1 MKTFKILTALTSVS
15 LFYTSCTDLDEVT
28 YGKLSPTTFY
38 QNETEALSSVVG
50 VYSLFGNF
58 HAAGGDGWRFTEYG
72 TDEFFCPGKAS
83 GGWYDQGVDEVM
95 THKCTPSNGRMVTAW
110 ATIFQEIGAANA
122 VLESLESS
130 PNADDFKAM
139 IAEVRALRAFGYY
152 RAMDWWGNVPVFTG
166 ARVEATNLP
175 STNSRAEVYQFV
187 VDEFT
192 AAAADLPS
200 VTTVSRTSYYPR
212 LTKESVYTALA
223 EVYLN
228 GKVYSGTEQYSECVT
243 MCNNVI
249 NTGAFALQPSVG
261 DCFLATNE
269 NNSEVITAIS
279 VDPAK
284 GVGGNQFILY
294 AQPAL
299 DQKKYGLGFGPAN
312 GYCFDDTALERYEE
326 GDDRLKLL
334 EYGPQF
340 YLDGVTPLVDSKGV
354 QLNLITLVEPT
365 RMAIADNEGYKVL
378 KYSPVG
384 ATFTSYNANN
394 DYVVDRYANVLLMKA
409 EALTRLGQDADIA
422 LGLVNQV
429 RKRSNCA
436 DLTSLTLEDIDKERA
451 REFIWEGKRRSDMI
465 RFGTYF
471 TSTWFYKQQVEDP
484 IADGWRG
491 LYPIPAIQITNNPNL
506 DQNPGYSN

>member
-1 MKTFKILTALTSVS
+1 MKTYKIFAVLSVVC
-15 LFYTSCTDLDEVT
+15 LLQVSCLKLDEVT
-28 YGKLSPTTFY
+28 YGKLSPTTYY

-58 HAAGGDGWRFTEYG
+58 HSAGGDGWRFSEYG

-95 THKCTPSNGRMVTAW
+95 THKCTSSNGRMVTTW

-122 VLESLESS
+122 VLSSLQSS
-130 PNADDFKAM
+130 PKADNLKAM
-139 IAEVRALRAFGYY
+139 IAEVRALRAFGYF
-152 RAMDWWGNVPVFTG
+152 RALDYWGNVPIFTD
-166 ARVEATNLP
+166 AKVEATNLP
-175 STNSRAEVYQFV
+175 KTNSRAEVYKFV

-192 AAAADLPS
+192 AAAAELPS
-200 VTTVSRTSYYPR
+200 VKTVSRSSYYPR
-212 LTKESVYTALA
+212 LTKESVYTTLA

-228 GKVYSGTEQYSECVT
+228 AKVYSGTEHYSDCLT

-249 NTGAFALQPSVG
+249 NTGAYSLQPSVG
-261 DCFLATNE
+261 ACFLANNE
-269 NNSEVITAIS
+269 NNSEVITAVS

-299 DQKKYGLGFGPAN
+299 DQKKYSLGFGPAN
-312 GYCFDDTALERYEE
+312 GYCFDDIALKRYEA
-326 GDDRLKLL
+326 GDARLKLL

-340 YLDGVTPLVDSKGV
+340 YLDGVTPLVDTKGV

-384 ATFTSYNANN
+384 AVFTSYNANN
-394 DYVVDRYANVLLMKA
+394 DYVVDRYSNVLLMKA
-409 EALTRLGQDADIA
+409 EALTRLGQDAATA
-422 LGLVNQV
+422 LSLVNQV
-429 RKRSNCA
+429 RQRSNCVA
-436 DLTSLTLEDIDKERA
+436 LTSLTLNDIDKERA
-451 REFIWEGKRRSDMI
+451 RELIWEGKRRSDMI

-471 TSTWFYKQQVEDP
+471 TSTWFYKQKVEDP
-484 IADGWRG
+484 TADAWRG

-506 DQNPGYSN
+506 VQNPNY

>member
-1 MKTFKILTALTSVS
+1 MKTYKIFIAS
-15 LFYTSCTDLDEVT
+15 LCVCLFCASCTDLDEVT
-28 YGKLSPTTFY
+28 YGKLSPTTYY

-58 HAAGGDGWRFTEYG
+58 HSAGGDGWRFTEYG

-95 THKCTPSNGRMVTAW
+95 THKCTSTNGRMVTAW

-122 VLESLESS
+122 VLASLESS
-130 PNADDFKAM
+130 PKADNFKAM

-152 RAMDWWGNVPVFTG
+152 RAMDWWGNVPVFTD
-166 ARVEATNLP
+166 AKVDASNLP
-175 STNSRAEVYQFV
+175 STTPRADVYTFV
-187 VDEFT
+187 VDEFN

-200 VTTVSRTSYYPR
+200 VNDVNRTSYYPR
-212 LTKESVYTALA
+212 FTKETVYTALA

-228 GKVYSGTEQYSECVT
+228 AKVYSGTEHYSDCLT

-249 NTGAFALQPSVG
+249 NTGAYSLQPSVG
-261 DCFLATNE
+261 ACFLATNE

-284 GVGGNQFILY
+284 GVGGNQYILY

-299 DQKKYGLGFGPAN
+299 DQKKYGLSFGPAN
-312 GYCFDDTALERYEE
+312 GYCFDDTALKRYEA
-326 GDDRLKLL
+326 GDARLKLL

-340 YLDGVTPLVDSKGV
+340 YLDGVTPLVDAKGV

-394 DYVVDRYANVLLMKA
+394 DYVVDRYSNVLLMKA
-409 EALTRLGQDADIA
+409 EALTRLGQDAATA
-422 LGLVNQV
+422 LSLVNQV
-429 RKRSNCA
+429 RQRSNCVA
-436 DLTSLTLEDIDKERA
+436 LTSLTLNDIDKERA
-451 REFIWEGKRRSDMI
+451 REFIWEGKRRTDMI

-471 TSTWFYKQQVEDP
+471 TSTWFYKQNVEDP
-484 IADGWRG
+484 TTDGWRG

-506 DQNPGYSN
+506 SQNPNY

>member
-1 MKTFKILTALTSVS
+1 MKTYKIFIALLGVC
-15 LFYTSCTDLDEVT
+15 LFYASCTDLEEVT

-58 HAAGGDGWRFTEYG
+58 HSAGGDGWRFTEYG

-95 THKCTPSNGRMVTAW
+95 THKCTSTNGRMVTAW

-122 VLESLESS
+122 VLASLQSS
-130 PNADDFKAM
+130 PKADNFKAM

-152 RAMDWWGNVPVFTG
+152 RAMDWWGNVPIFTD
-166 ARVEATNLP
+166 AKVEATNLP
-175 STNSRAEVYQFV
+175 KTNSRAEVFKFV

-192 AAAADLPS
+192 AAVADLPS
-200 VTTVSRTSYYPR
+200 VKTVSKSSYYPR
-212 LTKESVYTALA
+212 FTKESIYTALA

-228 GKVYSGTEQYSECVT
+228 AKVYSGTERFSDCIT

-249 NTGAFALQPSVG
+249 NTGAFSLQPSVG
-261 DCFLATNE
+261 ACFLATNE

-284 GVGGNQFILY
+284 GVGGNQYILY

-312 GYCFDDTALERYEE
+312 GYCFDDTALKRYEA
-326 GDDRLKLL
+326 GDARLKLL

-340 YLDGVTPLVDSKGV
+340 YLDGVTPLVDTKGV

-394 DYVVDRYANVLLMKA
+394 DYVVDRYSNVLLMKA
-409 EALTRLGQDADIA
+409 EALTRLGQDAATA
-422 LGLVNQV
+422 LSLVNQV
-429 RKRSNCA
+429 RQRSNCA
-436 DLTSLTLEDIDKERA
+436 PWTATDLTLANIDKERA

-471 TSTWFYKQQVEDP
+471 TTTWFYKQKVEDP
-484 IADGWRG
+484 TADGWRG

-506 DQNPGYSN
+506 VQNPNY

>member
-1 MKTFKILTALTSVS
+1 MKTYKILIALACAS
-15 LFYTSCTDLDEVT
+15 LVYTSCTDLDEVT
-28 YGKLSPTTFY
+28 YGQLSPTTYY

-50 VYSLFGNF
+50 VYSLLGNL
-58 HAAGGDGWRFTEYG
+58 HSAGGDGWRFTEYG

-95 THKCTPSNGRMVTAW
+95 THNCTSSNGRMVTAW
-110 ATIFQEIGAANA
+110 NTIFKEIGAANA
-122 VLESLESS
+122 VLESLEAS
-130 PNADDFKAM
+130 PNADDLTAM
-139 IAEVRALRAFGYY
+139 IAEVRALRAFGYM
-152 RAMDWWGNVPVFTG
+152 RAMDFWGNVPIFTD
-166 ARVEATNLP
+166 ARVESTNLP
-175 STNSRAEVYQFV
+175 STNTRAEVYQFV

-200 VTTVSRTSYYPR
+200 VTTVDRDAYYPR

-228 GKVYSGTEQYSECVT
+228 SEIYSGTADYSSCLE

-249 NTGAFALQPSVG
+249 STNAFSLQSSVG
-261 DCFLATNE
+261 DCFLSSNE

-299 DQKKYGLGFGPAN
+299 DQQKYGLGFGPAN
-312 GYCFDDTALERYEE
+312 GYCFDDTALERYED
-326 GDDRLKLL
+326 GDDRLLLL
-334 EYGPQF
+334 EYGPQY
-340 YLDGVTPLVDSKGV
+340 YLDGVTPLADSKGV

-384 ATFTSYNANN
+384 ATFTSYNADN

-409 EALTRLGQDADIA
+409 EALTRLGQDATTA
-422 LGLVNQV
+422 LSLVNQI
-429 RKRSNCA
+429 RERSNCVA
-436 DLTSLTLEDIDKERA
+436 LTSLTLDDIDKERA
-451 REFIWEGKRRSDMI
+451 RELIWEGKRRADMI

-471 TSTWFYKQQVEDP
+471 TSTWFYKQNVEDP
-484 IADGWRG
+484 VADAWRG
-491 LYPIPAIQITNNPNL
+491 LYPIPDIQITNNPNL
-506 DQNPGYSN
+506 VQNPGY

>member
-1 MKTFKILTALTSVS
+1 MKTYKILIALSIVS

-28 YGKLSPTTFY
+28 FGRLSPTTFY

-50 VYSLFGNF
+50 VYSLYGNL
-58 HAAGGDGWRFTEYG
+58 HSAGGDGWRFTEYG

-83 GGWYDQGVDEVM
+83 GGWFDQGVDEAM
-95 THKCTPSNGRMVTAW
+95 THNCTASNGRMVTAW

-130 PNADDFKAM
+130 PSADNLKAM

-152 RAMDWWGNVPVFTG
+152 RAMDFWGNVPIFTD

-175 STNSRAEVYQFV
+175 STNSRTEVYEFV

-200 VTTVSRTSYYPR
+200 VTTVDRASYYPR

-228 GKVYSGTEQYSECVT
+228 ALVYSGTEHYSDCVE

-249 NTGAFALQPSVG
+249 NTGAYSLQPSVG
-261 DCFLATNE
+261 DCFLASNE

-279 VDPAK
+279 VDPAR

-299 DQKKYGLGFGPAN
+299 DQQKYGLGFGPAN
-312 GYCFDDTALERYEE
+312 GYCFDDTALERYEA

-334 EYGPQF
+334 EYGPQY

-378 KYSPVG
+378 KYSPIG
-384 ATFTSYNANN
+384 ATFTSYNADN

-409 EALTRLGQDADIA
+409 EALTRLGQDAATA
-422 LGLVNQV
+422 LSLVNQV
-429 RKRSNCA
+429 RQRSNCVA
-436 DLTSLTLEDIDKERA
+436 LTNLTLQDIDMERA
-451 REFIWEGKRRSDMI
+451 RELIWEGKRRSDMI

-471 TSTWFYKQQVEDP
+471 TSTWFYKPQVEDP
-484 IADGWRG
+484 ITDGWRG

-506 DQNPGYSN
+506 VQNPGY

>member
-1 MKTFKILTALTSVS
+1 MKTYKLLIALSCVG
-15 LFYTSCTDLDEVT
+15 LFFPSCTDLDEVT
-28 YGKLSPTTFY
+28 YGKLSPITYY

-50 VYSLFGNF
+50 VYSLYGNF
-58 HAAGGDGWRFTEYG
+58 YSAGGDGWRFTEYG

-95 THKCTPSNGRMVTAW
+95 THKCTSNNGRLVTAW

-122 VLESLESS
+122 VIASLDAS
-130 PNADDFKAM
+130 PNAESLKAM
-139 IAEVRALRAFGYY
+139 IAEVRALRALGYY
-152 RAMDWWGNVPVFTG
+152 RAMDWWGNVPIFTD
-166 ARVEATNLP
+166 AKVEATNLP
-175 STNSRAEVYQFV
+175 KTNTRAEVYKFV

-200 VTTVSRTSYYPR
+200 VKTVAKASYYPR
-212 LTKESVYTALA
+212 FTKEAIYTALA

-228 GKVYSGTEQYSECVT
+228 AKVYAGTDHYNDVVT

-249 NTGAFALQPSVG
+249 NTGAYSLQPTVG
-261 DCFLATNE
+261 ACFLANNE
-269 NNSEVITAIS
+269 NNSEVISAIS

-284 GVGGNQFILY
+284 GVGGNQYILY

-312 GYCFDDTALERYEE
+312 GYGFDDTALKRFEA
-326 GDDRLKLL
+326 GDARLKLL

-340 YLDGVTPLVDSKGV
+340 YLDGVTPLVDAKGV
-354 QLNLITLVEPT
+354 QLNIIPFVEPT
-365 RMAIADNEGYKVL
+365 RMAAADNEGYKVL

-394 DYVVDRYANVLLMKA
+394 DYVVDRYSNVLLMKA
-409 EALTRLGQDADIA
+409 EALVRLGQDLPTA
-422 LGLVNQV
+422 LDLVNQV
-429 RKRSNCA
+429 RTRSKCTAWTSA
-436 DLTSLTLEDIDKERA
+436 DLTLSNIEKERA
-451 REFIWEGKRRSDMI
+451 NEFIWEGKRRTDMI

-471 TSTWFYKQQVEDP
+471 TTTWFYKQKVEDP
-484 IADGWRG
+484 TAEAWRG

-506 DQNPGYSN
+506 KQNPNY